1 MKKINHKIFLDN
13 SWALEFLSPRIKKY
27 WPEAKELVALKI
39 DVIKIF
45 LDYLRF
51 TLRYRV
57 FMKTKSGKIIEKK
70 IILKIERPKNF
81 SWPPRIG
88 RVERDFLAT
97 KFLVKNGLNNVLP
110 RPLEFYKPLCAYLYE
125 EVAGETL
132 KDFIQHENW
141 RINHFLKNVPAA
153 IHTLKKIHT
162 IKRRPPY
169 ANGNHKKVIEDGIRE
184 WFDIIFKYYPAGR
197 VRAKAIVVALEKI
210 EKKYK
215 KFFFSRE
222 KYATTHGDFQSDNI
236 IVGKDGK
243 IKFIDLSDS
252 KFFNPLDDLASFL
265 VQSELHFK
273 YVRPKSYRTLTE
285 KLKKITYAAYFG
297 KKIKKENELQID
309 FFAAK
314 DVLRII
320 TFVSFTQRSWQT
332 VRDHSEMMD
341 ALLTF
346 TENKIAELLK
356 KYL

>member
-1 MKKINHKIFLDN
+1 MEKINHKIFLEIA
-13 SWALEFLSPRIKKY
+13 WALKFLSPRIKKY
-27 WPEAKELVALKI
+27 WPEAREIVALKI
-39 DVIKIF
+39 DIIKIF

-57 FMKTKSGKIIEKK
+57 FIKTKSGKIVEKK

-88 RVERDFLAT
+88 RVGRDFLAT
-97 KFLVKNGLNNVLP
+97 KFLVKNGLKNILP
-110 RPLEFYKPLCAYLYE
+110 RPLEFYKPLQAYLYE
-125 EVAGETL
+125 EVDGETL
-132 KDFIQHENW
+132 KDFIQHKNW
-141 RINHFLKNVPAA
+141 RINYFLKIIPAA
-153 IHTLKKIHT
+153 IRALKKIHAVK
-162 IKRRPPY
+162 IKPPY

-184 WFDIIFKYYPAGR
+184 WFDIISKYYPAGR
-197 VRAKAIVVALEKI
+197 IRAKAIVVALEKI

-215 KFFFSRE
+215 SFFFSRK
-222 KYATTHGDFQSDNI
+222 KYSTTHGDFQSDNI
-236 IVGKDGK
+236 IVGKDRK

-273 YVRPKSYRTLTE
+273 YVRPKSYRALAE
-285 KLKKITYAAYFG
+285 KLKKITYVAYFG
-297 KKIKKENELQID
+297 EKIKKENELQID
-309 FFAAK
+309 FLAAK

-320 TFVSFTQRSWQT
+320 TFVSFTQRAWQK

-341 ALLTF
+341 DLLSF
-346 TENKIAELLK
+346 TEKKVKNLET

>member
-1 MKKINHKIFLDN
+1 M
-13 SWALEFLSPRIKKY
+13 APRIKKY
-27 WPEAKELVALKI
+27 WPEAKELLSLKI
-39 DVIKIF
+39 DVVKIF
-45 LDYLRF
+45 LDYVRF

-57 FMKTKSGKIIEKK
+57 FIKTVSGKILEKK
-70 IILKIERPKNF
+70 IILKVERPKKF

-97 KFLVKNGLNNVLP
+97 KFLTKHGLKNLLP
-110 RPLEFYKPLCAYLYE
+110 RPLEFHKPLHAYLYE
-125 EVAGETL
+125 EVGGVTL
-132 KDFIQHENW
+132 KEFIRQENW
-141 RINHFLKNVPAA
+141 QVDYFFKNVPAA
-153 IHTLKKIHT
+153 IRALKKIHT
-162 IKRRPPY
+162 IKIKPPY
-169 ANGNHKKVIEDGIRE
+169 ANGNHKKIIEDGIRE
-184 WFDIIFKYYPAGR
+184 WFLIISKYYPAGR
-197 VRAKAIVVALEKI
+197 IRGKAIVLALEKI

-215 KFFFSRE
+215 SYFFSRE
-222 KYATTHGDFQSDNI
+222 KYSTTHGDFQADNI
-236 IVGKDGK
+236 IISQDEK

-265 VQSELHFK
+265 VQAELHFK
-273 YVRPKSYRTLTE
+273 YVQPKNHKTLTE

-332 VRDHSEMMD
+332 IQDHSKMMD
-341 ALLTF
+341 ELLTF
-346 TENKIAELLK
+346 TEEKISEILK